1 MRSEL
6 TETRLIDGYL
16 LRQLGE
22 AETRSFEATLLLN
35 EALAEKVETQRL
47 AHRLI
52 RLYGRNEQRSRLEKI
67 YRQLLTEKTFAD
79 QLKNI

>member
-6 TETRLIDGYL
+6 HETRLIDGYL
-16 LRQLGE
+16 FRQLGE
-22 AETRSFEATLLLN
+22 AETRWFEATLLLN
-35 EALAEKVETQRL
+35 ETLAEKVETQRL

-52 RLYGRNEQRSRLEKI
+52 RLYGRNAQRNRLEKI
-67 YRQLLTEKTFAD
+67 YRRLLTEKTFAD